1 MFIKLEG
8 NFSHQFK
15 HQILQLRLTIQL
27 FWEVNKYTRYRNRI
41 LDEHSQCVSRS
52 TNQPVSRA
60 FSQSVSQS
68 VNQPVPVINQPLSQP
83 VSPSVSQPV
92 SQSNSHKQSVNQSVS
107 HSVSHTVSRSVS
119 QSVSRSVNQSNRQSF
134 HQPVSQIQSYQF
146 QTLTGYGNG
155 ITPTITC
162 CSLNATET
170 QRCLALISITTF
182 PSETRYVNK
191 QLQSALPV
199 QSDGREKHPLV
210 SPHPVL
216 SIYQ

>member
-1 MFIKLEG
+1 MSIASLSVG
-8 NFSHQFK
+8 QPISQSVGHSVSQSVSQSTSPSN
-15 HQILQLRLTIQL
+15 QL
-27 FWEVNKYTRYRNRI
+27 
-41 LDEHSQCVSRS
+41 
-52 TNQPVSRA
+52 A
-60 FSQSVSQS
+60 SQSVSQS
-68 VNQPVPVINQPLSQP
+68 VNQ
-83 VSPSVSQPV
+83 
-92 SQSNSHKQSVNQSVS
+92 
-107 HSVSHTVSRSVS
+107 SVS
-119 QSVSRSVNQSNRQSF
+119 QSVSQTVISSQSISRLVIRSVIQSVGQSASHSVSQSYRHSF

-146 QTLTGYGNG
+146 QTLTGYGNA

-170 QRCLALISITTF
+170 QRCLALISMTTF